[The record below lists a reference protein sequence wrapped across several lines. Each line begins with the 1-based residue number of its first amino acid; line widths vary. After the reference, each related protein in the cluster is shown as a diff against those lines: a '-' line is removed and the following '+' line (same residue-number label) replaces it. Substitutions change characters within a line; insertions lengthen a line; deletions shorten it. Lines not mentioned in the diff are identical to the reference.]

1 MKTKDDL
8 KLGHINMKSFIE
20 EEQKIKLEE
29 YQEVSKYMEKLNQ
42 EMQHS
47 VELKLEEIEMAKW
60 KNSKGHLQI
69 EN

>member
-1 MKTKDDL
+1 
-8 KLGHINMKSFIE
+8 
-20 EEQKIKLEE
+20 
-29 YQEVSKYMEKLNQ
+29 MEKLNQ
-42 EMQHS
+42 ERQHS